1 MKYVLIF
8 PDLKLIS
15 GSNKKIYS
23 KFRVLY
29 ISLSL
34 CSISYSIR
42 CVAIGKK
49 VIIIDHLILMK
60 SQAEKSL
67 PQV

>member
-60 SQAEKSL
+60 SRAEKSL